1 MFRGVANAAAF
12 LPAPGDDGKG
22 ECRWHPPM
30 SSLAAKRPQRRK
42 QIRRRGRR
50 PEAQGLGGLLA
61 RVRGDNAKSG
71 AKPGGRR
78 RSGSGNRKRAVG
90 GARAPKIA
98 LKTATSAGRLRPL
111 AKRTGSF
118 IARLALAG
126 GLAWGL
132 LVGAQQG
139 YAYVTTSPRFA
150 AENLLFAPTEHIS
163 SERVAELMGLEPGT
177 NLLAVETDELERR
190 IAGERWVDTVEVR
203 REFPDTLRVEVVE
216 HVPAAVLLADRFYLI
231 DELGKPFKRLGRG
244 ERGDLPIIT
253 GISRELLDER
263 QVWATAMIHRA
274 LEVMKTYGAGEDRPV
289 LGEINVGETGE
300 LTVYTA
306 VQRTE
311 LRLGRDGYGE
321 RLERYDALR
330 AALGERAE
338 RLAVV
343 HLDAIA
349 GGDRTERIVASFL
362 TSEDE
367 AAVLGRGSAAHS
379 SDAATRDT
387 RSEHADTPAKDTATS
402 GAHAAPAR
410 RPSGSKRTRRIPR
423 YE

>member
-1 MFRGVANAAAF
+1 
-12 LPAPGDDGKG
+12 
-22 ECRWHPPM
+22 M
-30 SSLAAKRPQRRK
+30 STLAAKRPQRRK
-42 QIRRRGRR
+42 QTRRRGRR
-50 PEAQGLGGLLA
+50 SEAQGLGGLLA
-61 RVRGDNAKSG
+61 RVRGENGKSAGG
-71 AKPGGRR
+71 ARR
-78 RSGSGNRKRAVG
+78 RPSRNGNRKRPVG
-90 GARAPKIA
+90 GARAPKAA
-98 LKTATSAGRLRPL
+98 LRTAPSSGRLRPL

-118 IARLALAG
+118 LVRLTLAG

-163 SERVAELMGLEPGT
+163 SERITELMELEPGT
-177 NLLAVETDELERR
+177 NLLAVDTEELERR
-190 IAGERWVDTVEVR
+190 IAGDRWVDSVEVR
-203 REFPDTLRVEVVE
+203 REYPDTLRVKVVE
-216 HVPAAVLLADRFYLI
+216 HVPSAVLLADRFYLI
-231 DELGKPFKRLGRG
+231 DRAGKPFKRMGRG

-253 GISRELLDER
+253 GISRQLLDER
-263 QVWATAMIHRA
+263 EVWATAMIHRA
-274 LEVMKTYGAGEDRPV
+274 LQVSETYRAVEDRPA

-306 VQRTE
+306 VERTE
-311 LRLGRDGYGE
+311 LRLGREGIAE

-349 GGDRTERIVASFL
+349 GGDRSERIVASFL
-362 TSEDE
+362 SSEDE

-379 SDAATRDT
+379 SEAPSRDT
-387 RSEHADTPAKDTATS
+387 RKAHADTPAKDAAAS
-402 GAHAAPAR
+402 GVHAAPAR
-410 RPSGSKRTRRIPR
+410 RPSGKKRTRRIPR

>member
-1 MFRGVANAAAF
+1 M
-12 LPAPGDDGKG
+12 
-22 ECRWHPPM
+22 
-30 SSLAAKRPQRRK
+30 
-42 QIRRRGRR
+42 
-50 PEAQGLGGLLA
+50 
-61 RVRGDNAKSG
+61 
-71 AKPGGRR
+71 
-78 RSGSGNRKRAVG
+78 
-90 GARAPKIA
+90 
-98 LKTATSAGRLRPL
+98 
-111 AKRTGSF
+111 
-118 IARLALAG
+118 ALAG

-150 AENLLFAPTEHIS
+150 AENLLFAPTDHIS
-163 SERVAELMGLEPGT
+163 SEQIAGLMGLEPGT
-177 NLLAVETDELERR
+177 NLLAVDTDELERR

-216 HVPAAVLLADRFYLI
+216 HVPSAVLLADRFYLI
-231 DELGKPFKRLGRG
+231 DGAGKPFKRLERG
-244 ERGDLPIIT
+244 ERGGLPIIT
-253 GISRELLDER
+253 GISRELLDDR

-274 LEVMKTYGAGEDRPV
+274 LEVMKTYEAGADRPE

-311 LRLGRDGYGE
+311 LRLGRDGHAE
-321 RLERYDALR
+321 RLKRYDALR

-362 TSEDE
+362 SSEDE
-367 AAVLGRGSAAHS
+367 VAVLGRGSAAHS
-379 SDAATRDT
+379 SEAPSRDT
-387 RSEHADTPAKDTATS
+387 RKAHADTPAKGVAVS
-402 GAHAAPAR
+402 GAHAAPAK

>member
-1 MFRGVANAAAF
+1 
-12 LPAPGDDGKG
+12 
-22 ECRWHPPM
+22 
-30 SSLAAKRPQRRK
+30 
-42 QIRRRGRR
+42 
-50 PEAQGLGGLLA
+50 
-61 RVRGDNAKSG
+61 
-71 AKPGGRR
+71 
-78 RSGSGNRKRAVG
+78 
-90 GARAPKIA
+90 
-98 LKTATSAGRLRPL
+98 
-111 AKRTGSF
+111 
-118 IARLALAG
+118 
-126 GLAWGL
+126 
-132 LVGAQQG
+132 
-139 YAYVTTSPRFA
+139 
-150 AENLLFAPTEHIS
+150 
-163 SERVAELMGLEPGT
+163 MGLEPGT
-177 NLLAVETDELERR
+177 NLLAVDTDELERR

-387 RSEHADTPAKDTATS
+387 RSAHADTPAKDTATS

>member
-1 MFRGVANAAAF
+1 MASVA
-12 LPAPGDDGKG
+12 GI
-22 ECRWHPPM
+22 PM

-42 QIRRRGRR
+42 QTRRRGRR
-50 PEAQGLGGLLA
+50 QEAQGLGGLLA
-61 RVRGDNAKSG
+61 RVRGDNAKYG
-71 AKPGGRR
+71 AKSGGARR
-78 RSGSGNRKRAVG
+78 RSGNGNRKRAVG
-90 GARAPKIA
+90 GARAPKA
-98 LKTATSAGRLRPL
+98 PLKTATSAGRLRPL
-111 AKRTGSF
+111 AKRTGSL
-118 IARLALAG
+118 IARLTLAG

-150 AENLLFAPTEHIS
+150 AENLLFAPTDHIS
-163 SERVAELMGLEPGT
+163 SERIAALMGLEPGT
-177 NLLAVETDELERR
+177 NLLAVDTDELERR
-190 IAGERWVDTVEVR
+190 IAGERWVESVEVR

-231 DELGKPFKRLGRG
+231 DGAGKPFKRLGRG

-253 GISRELLDER
+253 GISRELLDGR

-274 LEVMKTYGAGEDRPV
+274 LEVMKTYRAGVDRPE

-306 VQRTE
+306 AQRTE

-379 SDAATRDT
+379 SDAATRDR
-387 RSEHADTPAKDTATS
+387 RSEHADTPAKDAATS